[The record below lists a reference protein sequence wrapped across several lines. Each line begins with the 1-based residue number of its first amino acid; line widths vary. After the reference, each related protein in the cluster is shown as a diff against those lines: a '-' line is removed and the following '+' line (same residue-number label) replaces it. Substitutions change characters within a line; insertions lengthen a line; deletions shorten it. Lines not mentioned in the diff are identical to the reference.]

1 MSTQTLAPV
10 SGKKTEDAHF
20 SAYVADE
27 ASRDVIDQVAREL
40 VIPRAAVRKGTI
52 RTAIEALGQQRS
64 PKILIVDLS
73 GSELPLSDVNELAE
87 VCEPGVT
94 VIAIGDRNDVGL
106 FRELLNSGISDYLVK
121 PLSAPLVQ
129 RSLLST
135 VDGEARGRQTN
146 RLGRLVAVVGTRGG
160 VGTTLLATSLAW
172 TIANDRRRRVA
183 LVDLDLQFGSV
194 ALALDLEPTHGLREA
209 LENASRVD
217 SLYIDRTMAR
227 YSDTLF
233 VLSAEEEIGDGFDLD
248 PAALELLV
256 TELRNKYHYLIADLP
271 EPGSPMARA
280 VVRSA
285 THLVLVT
292 DLSLAG
298 MRDTLRISQAALQD
312 NASCQLT
319 VVANRVGEHRAG
331 EIAVAEFERAI
342 ARPIDVMIP
351 FDAKTVAA
359 AMNVGRPVSRDR
371 GRVTAAIERVADRLT
386 GAAGRRDGGLL
397 GRLLQRKG

>member
-1 MSTQTLAPV
+1 MSTQTLTPV
-10 SGKKTEDAHF
+10 SGKRTEDAQF
-20 SAYVADE
+20 SAYVVDD

-40 VIPRAAVRKGTI
+40 VIPRASVRKGTI

-135 VDGEARGRQTN
+135 VDGEARARQTN

-209 LENASRVD
+209 LENASRID

-248 PAALELLV
+248 PGALEMLV
-256 TELRNKYHYLIADLP
+256 QELRNKYHYLIADLP
-271 EPGSPMARA
+271 EPGSPMAQA

-298 MRDTLRISQAALQD
+298 MRDTLRISQAALQA

-319 VVANRVGEHRAG
+319 IVANRVGEHRAG
-331 EIAVAEFERAI
+331 EIAVAEFETAI

-371 GRVTAAIERVADRLT
+371 GRVTAAIDRVADRLT
-386 GAAGRRDGGLL
+386 GAAGKRDGGLL

>member
-10 SGKKTEDAHF
+10 SGKKPEDAQF
-20 SAYVADE
+20 SAYIVDD
-27 ASRDVIDQVAREL
+27 ASREVIDQVAREL
-40 VIPRAAVRKGTI
+40 VIPRASIKKGTI

-73 GSELPLSDVNELAE
+73 SSELPLSDVNELAE

-121 PLSAPLVQ
+121 PLSTALVQ
-129 RSLLST
+129 RSLLAT
-135 VDGEARGRQTN
+135 VDGEARARQTN
-146 RLGRLVAVVGTRGG
+146 RLGRLVATVGTRGG
-160 VGTTLLATSLAW
+160 VGTTMLATSLAW

-183 LVDLDLQFGSV
+183 LLDLDLQFGSV

-209 LENASRVD
+209 LENAERID

-233 VLSAEEEIGDGFDLD
+233 VLSAEEEIGDSVDID
-248 PAALELLV
+248 PRALELLV
-256 TELRNKYHYLIADLP
+256 LELRNKYHYLIADLP
-271 EPGSPMARA
+271 EPSSPMAQGI
-280 VVRSA
+280 VQNA

-298 MRDTLRISQAALQD
+298 MRDTLRISQAALQA

-319 VVANRVGEHRAG
+319 VVVNRAGEHRAG
-331 EIAVAEFERAI
+331 EIAVAEFEKAI
-342 ARPIDVMIP
+342 ARPIDVIVP

-371 GRVTAAIERVADRLT
+371 GRVATAIGRVADRLT
-386 GAAGRRDGGLL
+386 GTASKGHGGLL
-397 GRLLQRKG
+397 NRMLARKG